1 MTIDEFEIIAKN
13 ITEYEQIY
21 NDINRN
27 IIMYLS
33 NKFKTTELAY
43 NGKSSKSF
51 LRHISFIIHNGFE
64 IDNNSKNNL
73 FRLSKKANLQDDYI
87 TFIFTFG
94 NKRKILVEELT
105 NVFDLIP
112 IDIIN
117 YRSQYYIF
125 KIQSNMFNDLYTLSK
140 MLIK

>member
-27 IIMYLS
+27 IIIYLS

-43 NGKSSKSF
+43 NGKSSKYF

-64 IDNNSKNNL
+64 IDNNDKNDL
-73 FRLSKKANLQDDYI
+73 FRLLKKANLQDDYI

-94 NKRKILVEELT
+94 SKRKILVEELMST
-105 NVFDLIP
+105 FDLIP
-112 IDIIN
+112 IDIID
-117 YRSQYYIF
+117 YRSQHYIF
-125 KIQSNMFNDLYTLSK
+125 KIPSNMFNNLYTLSK
-140 MLIK
+140 ILIK